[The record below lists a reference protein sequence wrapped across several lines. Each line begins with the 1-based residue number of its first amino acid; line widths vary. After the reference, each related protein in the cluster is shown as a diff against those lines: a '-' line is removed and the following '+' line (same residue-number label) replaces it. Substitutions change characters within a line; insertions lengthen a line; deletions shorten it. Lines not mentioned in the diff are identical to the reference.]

1 MSINMVA
8 NTSNEGK
15 VHKITI
21 IEGIKSNI
29 ANMSNISIIIHSQ
42 ELGHP
47 LHMHVNPKSES
58 EKVYTFQKV
67 FQVNSYYQ

>member
-1 MSINMVA
+1 MSINIAA
-8 NTSNEGK
+8 NTSNEGR

-29 ANMSNISIIIHSQ
+29 ANMSNISIIIHSE

-47 LHMHVNPKSES
+47 LHVHVNPKCES
-58 EKVYTFQKV
+58 KKVYTF
-67 FQVNSYYQ
+67 